1 MTTSATTQPALAD
14 PPPTVFERL
23 GEFIVRRA
31 RLVLVLFF
39 GGVILA
45 GVVGSQVFA
54 ALGSAGYNDPGSD
67 SARAATVL
75 SEEFATSEPILVMAV
90 TSPAGV
96 DDAAATTDA
105 RELVSEISATP
116 GVAQVVSYWTSGT
129 PPALRSEDGSIGQV
143 IVYAEPDATVTQ
155 RTEVAET
162 VMAATGTQQGGL
174 TVATSGA
181 EAVGAAV
188 SESITEDLALAESV
202 AIPITMIVL
211 LVVFGSLVSAGLP
224 LVVAA
229 GSVLGSFLVLWLI
242 TQVTDVSIFGLNL
255 ITGLGLGLG
264 IDYALLMVNRFRE
277 ERARGLAPDRAV
289 VRTVATAG
297 RTVAVSGV
305 TVAVT
310 LAALLFFPQYFLRSF
325 GYAGISVTLLAVL
338 SAITALPAAM
348 ALLGART
355 DSLRIRRGD
364 LAPSDDGAWAR
375 VARVVMRRPVLVAVS
390 VTAVLLSI
398 GSLALGAS
406 FSQVDDR
413 ALPADNPATAAASLL
428 RESFPGEE
436 GAPVQVVL
444 AGTKASDPAAVT
456 AHAATLS
463 ELDGVVRVVSPTEV
477 FIDGESVGPNPA
489 AGASAEASTGGWV
502 RLDVVGDVSPRSAEG
517 ADLVESVRAVPWSGE
532 SLVGGAAAE
541 YADSQAAI
549 AATLPLALGWVFAL
563 TLIVLFLYTGSVV
576 LPIKAVLLNILS
588 LAATIGALVWVF
600 QDDNLGWLVG
610 SYQST
615 GTLDTSMT
623 VLIAIVAFALSMD
636 YEVFLLSRI
645 KEEHDAGADTQTAV
659 ELGLQRSGRI
669 ITAAAVLLAIV
680 FASFITSGVT
690 PIKQLGFGVAFA
702 ILLDATI
709 VRGLMVPAF
718 MRLAGRWN
726 WWAPAPLA
734 ALHRRIGLSEG

>member
-96 DDAAATTDA
+96 DDPAATTDA
-105 RELVSEISATP
+105 RELVAEISATP

-143 IVYAEPDATVTQ
+143 IVYAEPDATVTE

-188 SESITEDLALAESV
+188 SETITEDLKLAESV

-375 VARVVMRRPVLVAVS
+375 VARAVMRRPVLVAVS

-398 GSLALGAS
+398 ASLALGAS

-444 AGTKASDPAAVT
+444 AGDGGIRSRSRDGARRDPVGARRSRPGRVAHRGVHRRRVRGSRT
-456 AHAATLS
+456 RPRERQPRPLPGAGCGSTWSATCHHAAPRAPTWS
-463 ELDGVVRVVSPTEV
+463 SRSARCRGPVSRW
-477 FIDGESVGPNPA
+477 
-489 AGASAEASTGGWV
+489 SAEPLPSTPT
-502 RLDVVGDVSPRSAEG
+502 PR
-517 ADLVESVRAVPWSGE
+517 
-532 SLVGGAAAE
+532 
-541 YADSQAAI
+541 
-549 AATLPLALGWVFAL
+549 
-563 TLIVLFLYTGSVV
+563 
-576 LPIKAVLLNILS
+576 
-588 LAATIGALVWVF
+588 
-600 QDDNLGWLVG
+600 
-610 SYQST
+610 
-615 GTLDTSMT
+615 
-623 VLIAIVAFALSMD
+623 
-636 YEVFLLSRI
+636 
-645 KEEHDAGADTQTAV
+645 
-659 ELGLQRSGRI
+659 QRSPQPCPSRW
-669 ITAAAVLLAIV
+669 
-680 FASFITSGVT
+680 
-690 PIKQLGFGVAFA
+690 
-702 ILLDATI
+702 
-709 VRGLMVPAF
+709 
-718 MRLAGRWN
+718 AGCS
-726 WWAPAPLA
+726 PSP
-734 ALHRRIGLSEG
+734 

>member
-1 MTTSATTQPALAD
+1 MTTSATVPSVTAD
-14 PPPTVFERL
+14 PAPTAFERL
-23 GEFIVRRA
+23 GEFVVRRA
-31 RLVLVLFF
+31 RLVLALFV
-39 GGVILA
+39 GGVIVA

-54 ALGSAGYNDPGSD
+54 VLGSAGYSDPGSE

-75 SEEFATSEPILVMAV
+75 SEEFATSEPILVMAIS
-90 TSPAGV
+90 SPAGV
-96 DDAAATTDA
+96 DDPAASADA
-105 RELVSEISATP
+105 QELVAEIAATP
-116 GVAQVVSYWTSGT
+116 GVAQVISYWTSGT

-143 IVYAEPDATVTQ
+143 IVHSEPDASAAE
-155 RTEVAET
+155 RTEVAEA
-162 VMAATGTQQGGL
+162 VMAATGTEQGVL
-174 TVATSGA
+174 TVATSGS
-181 EAVGAAV
+181 EAVGIAV
-188 SESITEDLALAESV
+188 SETITGDLKLAESV

-211 LVVFGSLVSAGLP
+211 MIVFGSVVSAGLP

-229 GSVLGSFLVLWLI
+229 GSILGSFLVLWLI
-242 TQVTDVSIFGLNL
+242 TRVTDVSIFGLNL

-338 SAITALPAAM
+338 SAITALPAAI

-355 DSLRIRRGD
+355 DALRIRRGD
-364 LAPSDDGAWAR
+364 LAPSDDGGWAR
-375 VARVVMRRPVLVAVS
+375 VARAVMRRPVLVAVS

-398 GSLALGAS
+398 ASLALGAS

-413 ALPADNPATAAASLL
+413 ALPADSPATAAASQL

-444 AGTKASDPAAVT
+444 GEEPASDPAAVA

-463 ELDGVVRVVSPTEV
+463 QLDGVVRVVSPTEV
-477 FIDGESVGPNPA
+477 FIDGQSVGPNPA
-489 AGASAEASTGGWV
+489 AAVDAAASPAGWV
-502 RLDVVGDVSPRSAEG
+502 RLDVVGDVAPRSADG
-517 ADLVESVRAVPWSGE
+517 VALVDSVRDVPWAGAA
-532 SLVGGAAAE
+532 LVGGAAAE

-549 AATLPLALGWVFAL
+549 AATLPWALAWVLALTV
-563 TLIVLFLYTGSVV
+563 IVLFLYTGSVV

-600 QDDNLGWLVG
+600 QDDHLGWLVG
-610 SYQST
+610 DYQST

-645 KEEHDAGADTQTAV
+645 KEEHDAGADTETAV

-680 FASFITSGVT
+680 FASFLTSGVT

-702 ILLDATI
+702 ILLDATV
-709 VRGLMVPAF
+709 VRGLLVPAF

-734 ALHRRIGLSEG
+734 ALHRRVGLSEG

>member
-1 MTTSATTQPALAD
+1 MNPHDDPNTVQIIYPEDPVTTSATTQPALAD

-96 DDAAATTDA
+96 DDPAATADA
-105 RELVSEISATP
+105 RELVAEISATP
-116 GVAQVVSYWTSGT
+116 GVAEVVSYWTSGT

-143 IVYAEPDATVTQ
+143 IVYADPESTVTE
-155 RTEVAET
+155 RTDVAET

-188 SESITEDLALAESV
+188 SETITEDLKLAESV

-242 TQVTDVSIFGLNL
+242 TQITDVSIFGLNL

-310 LAALLFFPQYFLRSF
+310 LGALLFFPQYFLRSF

-375 VARVVMRRPVLVAVS
+375 VARAVMRRPVLVAVS
-390 VTAVLLSI
+390 VTAVLLSD
-398 GSLALGAS
+398 GLPGPRCVLQPGRRP
-406 FSQVDDR
+406 R
-413 ALPADNPATAAASLL
+413 A
-428 RESFPGEE
+428 
-436 GAPVQVVL
+436 
-444 AGTKASDPAAVT
+444 AGRQPRHGGRK
-456 AHAATLS
+456 
-463 ELDGVVRVVSPTEV
+463 
-477 FIDGESVGPNPA
+477 PA
-489 AGASAEASTGGWV
+489 AGELPRRGGCPGAGRPGRCQGIRSRSRDGARRDPVGARRRGPRRVPHRGVHRRRV
-502 RLDVVGDVSPRSAEG
+502 RGSEPDRGRVSR
-517 ADLVESVRAVPWSGE
+517 DLSRG
-532 SLVGGAAAE
+532 LGAARRCRRR
-541 YADSQAAI
+541 
-549 AATLPLALGWVFAL
+549 
-563 TLIVLFLYTGSVV
+563 GST
-576 LPIKAVLLNILS
+576 KC
-588 LAATIGALVWVF
+588 
-600 QDDNLGWLVG
+600 
-610 SYQST
+610 
-615 GTLDTSMT
+615 
-623 VLIAIVAFALSMD
+623 
-636 YEVFLLSRI
+636 
-645 KEEHDAGADTQTAV
+645 
-659 ELGLQRSGRI
+659 
-669 ITAAAVLLAIV
+669 
-680 FASFITSGVT
+680 
-690 PIKQLGFGVAFA
+690 
-702 ILLDATI
+702 
-709 VRGLMVPAF
+709 
-718 MRLAGRWN
+718 
-726 WWAPAPLA
+726 
-734 ALHRRIGLSEG
+734 